1 MFISNAFAQTAEAAA
16 ATGSWQGTVIQLGL
30 IFAIFYLLLIRPQQK
45 RIKQHEA
52 KVRAVQK
59 GDYVITGGGINAKVI
74 DASDPVDLTVEIAEG
89 IKVSVNRGTLRE
101 VITAEEMK
109 ALKAAPAKKEPAN
122 SNKKSKK

>member
-1 MFISNAFAQTAEAAA
+1 MFISNAFAQAAGTTAAA
-16 ATGSWQGTVIQLGL
+16 GSWQGTVLQLGL

-74 DASDPVDLTVEIAEG
+74 DASDPVDLTVEIADG

-101 VITAEEMK
+101 VFSAEEMK
-109 ALKAAPAKKEPAN
+109 QMKSQPAKKEPAN

>member
-52 KVRAVQK
+52 KVRAIQK

-74 DASDPVDLTVEIAEG
+74 DASDPIDLTVEIAEG
-89 IKVSVNRGTLRE
+89 INVSVNRGTLRE

-109 ALKAAPAKKEPAN
+109 ALKTAPAKKEPAN

>member
-1 MFISNAFAQTAEAAA
+1 MFISNAFAQAAETTAAA
-16 ATGSWQGTVIQLGL
+16 ANSWQGPVLQLGL

-74 DASDPVDLTVEIAEG
+74 DASDPVDLTVEIADG

-101 VITAEEMK
+101 VISAEEMK
-109 ALKAAPAKKEPAN
+109 ALKAQPAN

>member
-1 MFISNAFAQTAEAAA
+1 MFISNAFAQAAGTTAAA
-16 ATGSWQGTVIQLGL
+16 GSWQGTVLQLGL

-74 DASDPVDLTVEIAEG
+74 DASDPVDLTVEIADG
-89 IKVSVNRGTLRE
+89 VKVSVNRGTLRE
-101 VITAEEMK
+101 VFSAEEMK
-109 ALKAAPAKKEPAN
+109 QMKAQPAKKEPAN

>member
-1 MFISNAFAQTAEAAA
+1 MFISNAFAQAAETTAAA
-16 ATGSWQGTVIQLGL
+16 ANSWQGTVLQLGL

-74 DASDPVDLTVEIAEG
+74 DASDPVDLTVEIADG
-89 IKVSVNRGTLRE
+89 KVSVNRGTLRE
-101 VITAEEMK
+101 VISAEEMK
-109 ALKAAPAKKEPAN
+109 ALKAQPAN

>member
-1 MFISNAFAQTAEAAA
+1 MFISNAFAQAAETTATAAN
-16 ATGSWQGTVIQLGL
+16 SWQGTVLQLGL

-74 DASDPVDLTVEIAEG
+74 DASDPVDLTVEIADG

-101 VITAEEMK
+101 VISAEEMK
-109 ALKAAPAKKEPAN
+109 ALKAQPAN